1 VTSPHRP
8 AITLTYCTQC
18 NWLLRSGWMAQEL
31 LSTFGQDLASVT
43 LVPSTGGVFRV
54 EIDGTC
60 VWDRVE
66 QGGFPD
72 AKTLKRLVRDVV
84 WPERDLGHVD
94 RATAPKEQ
102 G

>member
-1 VTSPHRP
+1 MRVFGPLQCPSPREISSKSFRGCRR
-8 AITLTYCTQC
+8 ATA
-18 NWLLRSGWMAQEL
+18 AQPWR
-31 LSTFGQDLASVT
+31 AS

-94 RATAPKEQ
+94 RVTAPKEQ

>member
-1 VTSPHRP
+1 
-8 AITLTYCTQC
+8 
-18 NWLLRSGWMAQEL
+18 
-31 LSTFGQDLASVT
+31 
-43 LVPSTGGVFRV
+43 VFRI

-60 VWDRVE
+60 VWDRLA

-84 WPERDLGHVD
+84 WPERDLGHAD
-94 RATAPKEQ
+94 RVTAPKEQ